1 MNSSDRELE
10 LVTESDNHVE
20 VGRLIAM
27 DTARVSVAR
36 ISLDDLLDLDFAA
49 DDIGK
54 RLPFHAL
61 REWRCL
67 GCGRSTPPR
76 VSARSVGDLL
86 VLFDNE
92 LATFVIC
99 VAEVPRRV
107 HAGLRSLG
115 HCTIA
120 PGTHVSI
127 NYE

>member
-20 VGRLIAM
+20 VGRLVAM

-67 GCGRSTPPR
+67 GCG
-76 VSARSVGDLL
+76 
-86 VLFDNE
+86 
-92 LATFVIC
+92 
-99 VAEVPRRV
+99 
-107 HAGLRSLG
+107 
-115 HCTIA
+115 
-120 PGTHVSI
+120 
-127 NYE
+127 